1 MIDLQTVLTYLTLI
15 SIPVG
20 VFYHIMTLR
29 NQQKA
34 RKSMML
40 VNFQRERSSVEDQ
53 LTYAYIQ
60 NMEWIDYDDYQNK
73 YGRKTNP
80 EAWAKIQAYLNKLE
94 DTGLM
99 ARRGLVDIDDMY
111 DLSLRSIPSLWKKFK
126 PIIMEIRR
134 RSHPQYLKELEYLV
148 DELHKLSRKRG
159 DGLLKDLE

>member
-15 SIPVG
+15 SIPEG

-34 RKSMML
+34 RKSAML

-73 YGRKTNP
+73 YGRKTNS
-80 EAWAKIQAYLNKLE
+80 EDWAKIQAYLNKFE
-94 DTGLM
+94 DIGLM
-99 ARRGLVDIDDMY
+99 VRRGLVDIDDMY
-111 DLSLRSIPSLWKKFK
+111 DLSLRSIPSLGKKFE
-126 PIIMEIRR
+126 PIVMESRR
-134 RSHPQYLKELEYLV
+134 RGYTQYLKEFEYLV
-148 DELHKLSRKRG
+148 EGLHKVSRRRG